1 MTTPDP
7 WRFQWPDGTWIRW
20 NPETE
25 EWEKESGT
33 PIEPPGA
40 DAQPATVPVPDTDTE
55 LPSAPAPATDE
66 PRDDSQDD
74 EELYD
79 FEEPD
84 EEDADVDDDADED
97 EDEGSRTRARPAE
110 PVFAGRQLDERPGR
124 SLMPTIVGGAA
135 IGVAVGIVVTILT
148 R

>member
-1 MTTPDP
+1 MTNPDP

-25 EWEKESGT
+25 EWEKESGS
-33 PIEPPGA
+33 PP
-40 DAQPATVPVPDTDTE
+40 TE
-55 LPSAPAPATDE
+55 LD
-66 PRDDSQDD
+66 DDSGD

-79 FEEPD
+79 FEEPE
-84 EEDADVDDDADED
+84 EEDEVEDDDIDD
-97 EDEGSRTRARPAE
+97 DDNDDDEGSRTRARPAE
-110 PVFAGRQLDERPGR
+110 PVFAGRQLDERPTK
-124 SLMPTIVGGAA
+124 SLMPTILGGAA